1 MISFVLYSNKLNV
14 FVIMHIKDKES
25 MIEWDYDTLLRLQ
38 KSKDD
43 FVTEPLKFADDWEEV
58 GVL

>member
-14 FVIMHIKDKES
+14 FILLHIKEKES
-25 MIEWDYDTLLRLQ
+25 IIEWDYDTLLQ
-38 KSKDD
+38 MQTNKSD
-43 FVTEPLKFADDWEEV
+43 FVTEPLEFADDWTEI